1 MEKKKNKGTGKSKT
15 EKISDST
22 IRRLSSYHRTLKRME
37 KQNIKRT
44 TSMELAESEN
54 IDPAKIRKDLSYFGT
69 FGCRGVGYDVQT
81 LKTELA
87 NILGFSRPWGLVII
101 GGGLLSETLI
111 NSQALKDNN
120 FTINKIF
127 EKNPDMLKNSNGLAG
142 VFSISQL
149 EKKIDPEEDHLAI
162 IALPHPEIQPIIDRL
177 GKIGIKGVL
186 YMASRSVNAPDNMIV
201 MNQDISLKLGMMTYK
216 VLEKDG

>member
-1 MEKKKNKGTGKSKT
+1 MKEKKNKGTGKSKT
-15 EKISDST
+15 DKISDST
-22 IRRLSSYHRTLKRME
+22 IRRLSLYHRSLKRME
-37 KQNIKRT
+37 KQNIRQT
-44 TSMELAESEN
+44 TSMELAESEG
-54 IDPAKIRKDLSYFGT
+54 ILPAKIRKDLSYFGT

-81 LKTELA
+81 LKNELA
-87 NILGFSRPWGLVII
+87 TILGFGRPWGLVII
-101 GGGLLSETLI
+101 GGGQLSETLI

-127 EKNPDMLKNSNGLAG
+127 EKNPDLLKNINGQTG

-149 EKKIDPEEDHLAI
+149 EKQIDPEEDHLAI

-177 GKIGIKGVL
+177 GKIGIRGVL
-186 YMASRSVNAPDNMIV
+186 YLASRSVNAPENMVV
-201 MNQDISLKLGMMTYK
+201 MNQDISINLGMMTYK